1 MSAYD
6 PVRHGF
12 LKPDGVVNVY
22 RMALDIDTPIEEMD
36 DDEIRDVMRAVG
48 LDAPDSMGD
57 CIGFMGIQTMLFL
70 TLTTFPEFYERH
82 GLSHWN

>member
-1 MSAYD
+1 MSMYD

-12 LKPDGVVNVY
+12 LKPGGVVNVY
-22 RMALDIDTPIEEMD
+22 RMAIGMETPIDEMD
-36 DDEIRDVMRAVG
+36 DEEIAEVMKAVG

-57 CIGFMGIQTMLFL
+57 CIGFIGIQTMLFL